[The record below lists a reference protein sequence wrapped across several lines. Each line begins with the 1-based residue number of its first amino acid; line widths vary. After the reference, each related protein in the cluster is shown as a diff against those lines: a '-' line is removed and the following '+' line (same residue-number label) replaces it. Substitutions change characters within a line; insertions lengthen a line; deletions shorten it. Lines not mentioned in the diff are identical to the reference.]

1 MQAVLQTY
9 WLALVQAWTQLMPSQ
24 LTVPPVGAVQAM
36 PQALAPQLA
45 TSLLLT
51 HLPPQGW

>member
-1 MQAVLQTY
+1 
-9 WLALVQAWTQLMPSQ
+9 MPSQ

-51 HLPPQGW
+51 HLPPHG